1 MDVSMGIVGAKRMM
15 NFQDL
20 DRLVKTASDMKLMVT
35 ALADAFDD
43 APCLKMMELSIK
55 ETLSHVLQRFTIKQ
69 QEAMEIIGEDLQII
83 GNRDAFESIVFHLLD
98 NHLQYV
104 TQGKIS
110 KLICTLNPD
119 KRTMTLINHLP
130 KLTEADKKP
139 FMDLTFSLKDSHEA
153 QLSLIYVQ
161 HMLHTMDAKLEV
173 QVSDL
178 ILFQVKF
185 PEFVSQPKEARM
197 YYLDDE

>member
-1 MDVSMGIVGAKRMM
+1 
-15 NFQDL
+15 
-20 DRLVKTASDMKLMVT
+20 
-35 ALADAFDD
+35 
-43 APCLKMMELSIK
+43 
-55 ETLSHVLQRFTIKQ
+55 
-69 QEAMEIIGEDLQII
+69 
-83 GNRDAFESIVFHLLD
+83 
-98 NHLQYV
+98 
-104 TQGKIS
+104 
-110 KLICTLNPD
+110 
-119 KRTMTLINHLP
+119 MTLINHLP

-161 HMLHTMDAKLEV
+161 HMLHTMNAKLEV

-185 PEFVSQPKEARM
+185 PEFVPQPKEAQM